1 MSLAITKAN
10 FEQLIDDR
18 DNGVIALSGKW
29 GTGKSHMWKQVQKD
43 STNDAI
49 RKALY
54 VSLFGI
60 KDILQL
66 KLRIVQ
72 SVIPD
77 SKTGHVAR
85 EVVTGAV
92 RQAIKFARGFNPAFS
107 ALDEIALLAVPAIL
121 RNRVIVLDDI
131 ERKHKDL
138 NIEEVMGFIDEFTQV
153 YGSRILLILNSD
165 KLEDK
170 DMWNKLREK
179 VIDHEIALATTPKEA
194 FDIALGEE
202 PSKYAPHIEG
212 AVEVCKI
219 SNIRI
224 IQKIIRT
231 VNKVLG
237 DRDNL
242 TDEVLARTIPSTVL
256 MCAIHHHGLDNGP
269 SFDFVMA
276 FNSSNFQ
283 LEEAIRRPGSV
294 FADAPARPPEEK
306 KWGALLDDLKINNC
320 DDYERMLLDFLT
332 SGLLDSHRVDSIVNR
347 YVDEKNVMELREKC
361 SRFFELEQWHPMVTD
376 EELLS
381 LGAELAEGAALLDA
395 YAATALHDRLADV
408 PGGAEV
414 GKTIIARWI
423 DGFKEKEPPP
433 HRPDN
438 YDNKP
443 LHPEMEAAFSE
454 AERRLKPIPSLLE
467 ACLRIGDNAN
477 WESVNSQ
484 AMRDATVASYEE
496 TIKTTSGPQL
506 RDFLRAN
513 VVLYSRREGYAA
525 DFADALEHFATACRA
540 ICQANPIP
548 RLSRAIRKVFRE
560 AGLERILDQPEQDAD
575 AQGVNADVAEGA
587 AGHD

>member
-29 GTGKSHMWKQVQKD
+29 GTGKSHMWRQAQKD
-43 STNDAI
+43 STNEAI
-49 RKALY
+49 KKALY

-72 SVIPD
+72 SAIPD

-92 RQAIKFARGFNPAFS
+92 RQAIKFAKGFNSAFS
-107 ALDEIALLAVPAIL
+107 ALDEIALLAVPVIL

-153 YGSRILLILNSD
+153 YGSRIVLILNSD

-194 FDIALGEE
+194 FEIAREEE
-202 PSKYAPHIEG
+202 PSIYALHIEG

-269 SFDFVMA
+269 SFDFVMG
-276 FNSSNFQ
+276 FNSSQFQ
-283 LEEAIRRPGSV
+283 VEAAIGRPGSI
-294 FADAPARPPEEK
+294 FADAPARPAEER

-332 SGLLDSHRVDSIVNR
+332 SGLLDSHRVDSILDR
-347 YVDEKNVMELREKC
+347 YVAEKNVMELREKC

-376 EELLS
+376 DELLS
-381 LGAELAEGAALLDA
+381 LGAELAEGAGLLDA
-395 YAATALHDRLADV
+395 YAATALHDSLANV
-408 PGGAEV
+408 PGGTEV
-414 GKTIIARWI
+414 GKAIIARWL
-423 DGFKEKEPPP
+423 DEFKAKEPSPS
-433 HRPDN
+433 RPEN

-443 LHPEMEAAFSE
+443 LLPEIEAVFAE

-496 TIKTTSGPQL
+496 TIKTTSGPHL

-513 VVLYSRREGYAA
+513 VVLYSRREGHMA
-525 DFADALEHFATACRA
+525 DFADALGHFATACRA
-540 ICQANPIP
+540 LCEANSIP

-560 AGLERILDQPEQDAD
+560 YGLEYVLNEPEQGAD
-575 AQGVNADVAEGA
+575 AQGVIAGA
-587 AGHD
+587 NERAPDQR

>member
-49 RKALY
+49 KKALY

-72 SVIPD
+72 SAIPD

-85 EVVTGAV
+85 EVVTSAV
-92 RQAIKFARGFNPAFS
+92 RQAIKFAKGFNSAFS

-121 RNRVIVLDDI
+121 RNRLIVLDDI

-179 VIDHEIALATTPKEA
+179 VIDHEIALDTTPAEA
-194 FDIALGEE
+194 FRIAVDEE
-202 PSKYAPHIEG
+202 PSIYAPHIQA

-256 MCAIHHHGLDNGP
+256 MCAIHYQGLDNGP
-269 SFDFVMA
+269 SFDFVMG

-283 LEEAIRRPGSV
+283 LEEAMRRPGSD
-294 FADAPARPPEEK
+294 FADAPARPAEEK
-306 KWGALLDDLKINNC
+306 KWGVLLDDLKINNC

-332 SGLLDSHRVDSIVNR
+332 SGLLDARRVDSILDR

-376 EELLS
+376 EELLK
-381 LGAELAEGAALLDA
+381 LGAELAESAGLLDA

-408 PGGAEV
+408 PGGAEI
-414 GKTIIARWI
+414 GKGIIARWL
-423 DGFKEKEPPP
+423 DSFNAKEPPP

-443 LHPEMEAAFSE
+443 LHPEIDAAFTE
-454 AERRLKPIPSLLE
+454 AERRLKPIPSLLD

-477 WESVNSQ
+477 WDSVNSQ
-484 AMRDATVASYEE
+484 AMRDATAVSYEE
-496 TIKTTSGPQL
+496 TIKKTSGPHL

-540 ICQANPIP
+540 ICQANSIP
-548 RLSRAIRKVFRE
+548 RLTRAIRRVFRE
-560 AGLERILDQPEQDAD
+560 AGLEYVLDRPEQEAD
-575 AQGVNADVAEGA
+575 AQGVNAGIGEGQPA
-587 AGHD
+587 VD